1 MRSQLC
7 LRLSLALALGC
18 SIGAAHAFDAPPND
32 GYITDVTGTLT
43 SAQDEALE
51 TSLDAYRVQ
60 TSNQIAVLMVE
71 SLSGADL
78 VQTAVDIGRKWGI
91 GTKEKSNGVFMLI
104 AKQDRELTIQVGYGL
119 EGALP
124 DIVTKG
130 IIDTDVL
137 PSFRDGKYFE
147 GIQAGVAAIEKHI
160 GGEYTADR
168 YTASGTEGIFP
179 FFLVFFFIVLN
190 FLSAWLARSRSFWVG
205 GAMGGVFVIDIF
217 KEAIIKATLFDGM
230 RDVLISLKEKGFKI
244 GLLSNTTIFESV
256 VLENLEIKNLFDAIV
271 FSWHRG
277 ALKPSKEAFGHIFDE
292 LAVLASEVVFV
303 DDTEKNIVAARKQGI
318 PAIQFKSVPELSM
331 RLRELGIL

>member
-43 SAQDEALE
+43 AAQDEALE

-205 GAMGGVFVIDIF
+205 GAMGGVFGMILGFLYSWWI
-217 KEAIIKATLFDGM
+217 AIILFAALGAGFDYWVSRFPQATRRRGRGGPWGGM
-230 RDVLISLKEKGFKI
+230 GGGLGGGGSSGGF
-244 GLLSNTTIFESV
+244 GGFGGGSFGGG
-256 VLENLEIKNLFDAIV
+256 
-271 FSWHRG
+271 G
-277 ALKPSKEAFGHIFDE
+277 ASGKW
-292 LAVLASEVVFV
+292 
-303 DDTEKNIVAARKQGI
+303 
-318 PAIQFKSVPELSM
+318 
-331 RLRELGIL
+331 